1 MLYVRALESDVEGW
15 NCSDWTW
22 PAVERRYLEMED
34 WQGDQGEVD
43 QGWAPAS
50 VGMGTPPH
58 HAVGGPLAT
67 SGALYRDLLARKFL
81 ETVTSP
87 AYGRALPRNFDF
99 NDPDGG
105 RVGAGYYSFNI
116 RDGLRESA
124 AAAMLGGTA
133 RGPRAAEGFGPP
145 RTLPS
150 QVGGYAPVKGLDIRA
165 GATVTKLRFG
175 PPDAAGDRA
184 VVGLDV
190 ALGADGDAGPKGG
203 APRTA
208 RVALG
213 DGATVVLAAGAVL
226 TPHLLQRG
234 AARSGVG
241 DRTRRGAGLETIVAN
256 DGVGVGLQDHPAVAV
271 VYDVDPALT
280 ADMAGLYGRF
290 LNWTRGKPFGSYS
303 RAFGYPGFS
312 AGAFLHSGG
321 DETKPPDLQLTV
333 FPVRIEPHL
342 EERREGRASAARV
355 RFDQAIVTVAVVR
368 PDTAYA
374 VVPGG
379 AGPTLELLPHRVPYA
394 DGGGINDR
402 DVARLAA
409 GVRRVREIFAR
420 APLRDFV
427 LRCVKT
433 EAPTSAPSTKK
444 AKAPKKVKAEAP
456 PPPPPPPPAP
466 PTIAFGSGAARQPHR
481 AGEPRAGNRPGVSRP
496 FGLHRVD
503 AADRAALAW
512 EGELSGVLSAQC
524 MAEDAEPCRLLGTS
538 LVAFDVAAGGDA
550 GRELRDLCRAV
561 NPTAKAT
568 RTHYGVERFNAD
580 GEPGKDKDE
589 ATTTVKRLLDKVRQG
604 KLLARAAAAVPFLEA
619 AHGLMAPAHLP
630 HKAPCLRC
638 VCAARGAGGLT
649 SRSASTR
656 RGSSS
661 TSSPTTRSRPC
672 STTRPLAAGVMRSA
686 EHCGGPEDAQPAE
699 IALPMKPY
707 QLMALRWMRSMEELD
722 RGLNG
727 LFWERRD
734 FVDGGCFYYAPDL
747 GEARLEAPPTVHGGL
762 LSDEMGMGKT
772 LEMLSLALVPERC
785 DLRGAGGK
793 KATKRE
799 FFVQRRGL
807 ERLADHD
814 VVVTTYNA
822 LTGPVYDKR
831 RGANNGDAQPLSQ
844 IHWHRVVLDEMQMV
858 SPPNTRPWDLRD
870 PAALERLELLLR
882 TVAMRHSKGQVYASG
897 DLEGRPILELPS
909 RSDGVVAVDVGESS
923 EAVVL
928 RALGAVAGA
937 VVDQLPAPGAGAAAG
952 SGDKAASAV
961 RDRAL
966 RVLRHA
972 AAASRASEAPP
983 RRRSRTPRTSTSSSA
998 STTGTR
1004 ATPLA
1009 ALCDGI
1015 YGDREAYDDYLTSR
1029 IGREDAFA
1037 VGDAHAVAA
1046 GGAAG
1051 RARASERTLTMLTI
1065 QQRLDEVRG
1074 LAAELEQS
1082 RRDSKARARRAA
1094 LLWTLARF
1102 ALGHGDD
1109 FLVSDLA
1116 DADGFDDAARA
1127 FALRRRRRACAA
1139 FVVERALPGAE
1150 VARALA
1156 RRGAEDLPP
1165 RAVRGPTT
1173 TPTAAALP
1181 RRRPADQGGG
1191 AATAHAA
1198 VAADEAA
1205 HGAAGGD
1212 DRASLLAVAKAAD
1225 AAAERAGAPTAGR
1238 GRHGAPPRRAKAAL
1252 VAARSGDADDS
1263 LAVLEDRALAGARA
1277 GRLAERDYL
1286 RALEEMGEDAT
1297 PAQKRAVDELAR
1309 AHAPEHTPEIV
1320 ALLGKYAKNGPPAVQ
1335 KPRKWT
1341 ALSAD
1346 ARGGGPRPT
1355 KRDTAAAYDAA
1366 KRVADEQRAVWRPVH
1381 QAYVERRAARDASRR
1396 GAFFANRGS
1405 RAPSRS
1411 SSRRV
1416 AQQGLRTSR
1425 ASRRSGARLRPS
1437 ACGRRRRA
1445 GRGGARG
1452 GRRGPDPRRPPEWTP
1467 CGDAEL
1473 DALELP
1479 RGGPA
1484 RLANRHLTP
1493 NIPNALG
1500 AHLEAAREVP
1510 SAKIARLLRDIDAAI
1525 RGKVNEKVVVVTS
1538 IKPAVR
1544 HVSLALDRAGLR
1556 HVTLSRGDSAA
1567 ALSAAVREWRERDD
1581 CAVFVL
1587 HAGAA
1592 AAGLTLTAAAHLFLL
1607 EPFLSVGEEA
1617 QAMNRCHRI
1626 GQQRD
1631 VRTTAYYL
1639 RGTVEE
1645 RLLAYS
1651 AGRGR
1656 RRRRD
1661 DRAVLATGGDATK
1674 MPHHKLRSRASR
1686 PTPRTTTTTTTA
1698 TTTEVGRATK
1708 TVK

>member
-1 MLYVRALESDVEGW
+1 MAPKRKGGTPKQEASKKKKA
-15 NCSDWTW
+15 
-22 PAVERRYLEMED
+22 PAKSTAKKRP
-34 WQGDQGEVD
+34 
-43 QGWAPAS
+43 APAS
-50 VGMGTPPH
+50 
-58 HAVGGPLAT
+58 
-67 SGALYRDLLARKFL
+67 
-81 ETVTSP
+81 
-87 AYGRALPRNFDF
+87 
-99 NDPDGG
+99 
-105 RVGAGYYSFNI
+105 
-116 RDGLRESA
+116 A
-124 AAAMLGGTA
+124 A
-133 RGPRAAEGFGPP
+133 
-145 RTLPS
+145 
-150 QVGGYAPVKGLDIRA
+150 Q
-165 GATVTKLRFG
+165 
-175 PPDAAGDRA
+175 
-184 VVGLDV
+184 
-190 ALGADGDAGPKGG
+190 
-203 APRTA
+203 
-208 RVALG
+208 
-213 DGATVVLAAGAVL
+213 
-226 TPHLLQRG
+226 
-234 AARSGVG
+234 
-241 DRTRRGAGLETIVAN
+241 
-256 DGVGVGLQDHPAVAV
+256 
-271 VYDVDPALT
+271 
-280 ADMAGLYGRF
+280 
-290 LNWTRGKPFGSYS
+290 
-303 RAFGYPGFS
+303 
-312 AGAFLHSGG
+312 
-321 DETKPPDLQLTV
+321 
-333 FPVRIEPHL
+333 
-342 EERREGRASAARV
+342 
-355 RFDQAIVTVAVVR
+355 
-368 PDTAYA
+368 
-374 VVPGG
+374 
-379 AGPTLELLPHRVPYA
+379 
-394 DGGGINDR
+394 
-402 DVARLAA
+402 
-409 GVRRVREIFAR
+409 
-420 APLRDFV
+420 
-427 LRCVKT
+427 VKT

-638 VCAARGAGGLT
+638 VCVAARGAGGLDVEVRVYATRLLFYLIADDAVKAVLNHIAPAGAVLRREAPPPTADLFVT
-649 SRSASTR
+649 S
-656 RGSSS
+656 G
-661 TSSPTTRSRPC
+661 
-672 STTRPLAAGVMRSA
+672 AAAAAPFTLEGVMRSA

-772 LEMLSLALVPERC
+772 LEMLSLVCARPATAAALAAADLAADEREAPDDGAAKPLAASRATLLVLPPALVSQWLDEIRKSTVAPGPRVACFVTDEDRKALVPERC

-799 FFVQRRGL
+799 FFVQRRAAL

-858 SPPNTRPWDLRD
+858 SSPNTVLARTCADLWASSRWMVSGTPLCDGILDLNGELRFLGVYPFSLSDASDGFWHHCVQRPWDLRD

-937 VVDQLPAPGAGAAAG
+937 VGKRGAAAPALTDAKDVDELLRFYNRNVRGVHAGADGQSAACSSTRARPSLAGEAIARLAAADRNAGDRRRTARAPRAPARG
-952 SGDKAASAV
+952 SARRTAGRGSARRTCAV
-961 RDRAL
+961 R
-966 RVLRHA
+966 
-972 AAASRASEAPP
+972 
-983 RRRSRTPRTSTSSSA
+983 RRPSVCAR
-998 STTGTR
+998 
-1004 ATPLA
+1004 
-1009 ALCDGI
+1009 CDGI

-1037 VGDAHAVAA
+1037 VGDAHA
-1046 GGAAG
+1046 
-1051 RARASERTLTMLTI
+1051 
-1065 QQRLDEVRG
+1065 RLGEVRG
-1074 LAAELEQS
+1074 LGRELEQS

-1116 DADGFDDAARA
+1116 GADGRRRGPRLR
-1127 FALRRRRRACAA
+1127 ALRRRRRACAA

-1156 RRGAEDLPP
+1156 RRGAEDLPLLERWLRVEASA
-1165 RAVRGPTT
+1165 RA
-1173 TPTAAALP
+1173 TAAPPDA
-1181 RRRPADQGGG
+1181 AQEA

-1225 AAAERAGAPTAGR
+1225 AAAERAPPGHRPPGR
-1238 GRHGAPPRRAKAAL
+1238 RPPRRARRRGRAKAAL
-1252 VAARSGDADDS
+1252 VVAARSGDADDS

-1286 RALEEMGEDAT
+1286 AAEEMGEDAT
-1297 PAQKRAVDELAR
+1297 RAREAGPAGAIK
-1309 AHAPEHTPEIV
+1309 
-1320 ALLGKYAKNGPPAVQ
+1320 VQ
-1335 KPRKWT
+1335 
-1341 ALSAD
+1341 LSA
-1346 ARGGGPRPT
+1346 
-1355 KRDTAAAYDAA
+1355 
-1366 KRVADEQRAVWRPVH
+1366 
-1381 QAYVERRAARDASRR
+1381 
-1396 GAFFANRGS
+1396 
-1405 RAPSRS
+1405 
-1411 SSRRV
+1411 RV
-1416 AQQGLRTSR
+1416 AQQGLKDL
-1425 ASRRSGARLRPS
+1425 ARLEEERSPPETKCPVCYTTCDS
-1437 ACGRRRRA
+1437 SPAAAPPLSLCYTGCVPRGVLRRA
-1445 GRGGARG
+1445 QQLVLTGGVDQAV
-1452 GRRGPDPRRPPEWTP
+1452 RRGVQRD
-1467 CGDAEL
+1467 
-1473 DALELP
+1473 DAL
-1479 RGGPA
+1479 
-1484 RLANRHLTP
+1484 RLADEGRLEGNC
-1493 NIPNALG
+1493 ALCRKG
-1500 AHLEAAREVP
+1500 FVLGTA
-1510 SAKIARLLRDIDAAI
+1510 
-1525 RGKVNEKVVVVTS
+1525 
-1538 IKPAVR
+1538 
-1544 HVSLALDRAGLR
+1544 

-1581 CAVFVL
+1581 CAASSSTL
-1587 HAGAA
+1587 ARPP
-1592 AAGLTLTAAAHLFLL
+1592 GLTPRPPA
-1607 EPFLSVGEEA
+1607 
-1617 QAMNRCHRI
+1617 
-1626 GQQRD
+1626 
-1631 VRTTAYYL
+1631 
-1639 RGTVEE
+1639 
-1645 RLLAYS
+1645 
-1651 AGRGR
+1651 
-1656 RRRRD
+1656 
-1661 DRAVLATGGDATK
+1661 
-1674 MPHHKLRSRASR
+1674 RASSSSSRSSASARR
-1686 PTPRTTTTTTTA
+1686 PRP
-1698 TTTEVGRATK
+1698 
-1708 TVK
+1708 